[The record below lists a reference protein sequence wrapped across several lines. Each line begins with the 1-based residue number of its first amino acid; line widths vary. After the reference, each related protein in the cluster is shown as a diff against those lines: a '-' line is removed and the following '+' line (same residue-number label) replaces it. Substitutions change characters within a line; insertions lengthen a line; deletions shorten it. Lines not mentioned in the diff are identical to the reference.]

1 MAVATLSRG
10 NTTLTLPLIEEA
22 NQLVVSRDI
31 GKPNQ
36 QIQLT
41 GGLNPRAIDQR
52 SGTVEYTLLGRY
64 PDTQQFDPENEDT
77 RKTCYVRAI
86 QLADFIKS
94 GSDGEPITLDIDMPE
109 YDTAQVVPQAEQE
122 QALTLEYIPGA
133 PGQVLV
139 NLGLSTVDRVNGGV
153 PQQATTP
160 TAQGN
165 GPIQLRGPSR
175 SVDLVQDVEVVRSV
189 GRPNSKLETDFNRL
203 PYLRDRFKST
213 YDAFELAFQSSDP
226 SGTIRDIADMFSQQ
240 LASENLILD
249 FQGVYGM
256 GAFNVVPEGSQA
268 LRHARTTGIEGHG
281 TIPTINLR
289 RVR

>member
-1 MAVATLSRG
+1 MAVATLTRG
-10 NTTLTLPLIEEA
+10 DTTLTLPLIEEA
-22 NQLVVSRDI
+22 SEMVVTRDI

-64 PDTQQFDPENEDT
+64 TNTQQFDPENEDT
-77 RKTCYVRAI
+77 RKTCYVEAI

-94 GSDGEPITLDIDMPE
+94 GSNGETITLDINMPE

-139 NLGLSTVDRVNGGV
+139 NLGLSTVDRVNGQV
-153 PQQATTP
+153 PQKAETP

-175 SVDLVQDVEVVRSV
+175 SVNLVQDVEVIRSV
-189 GRPNSKLETDFNRL
+189 GRPNSKLETDFNTL

-213 YDAFELAFQSSDP
+213 FDAFELAFQSSDP

-249 FQGVYGM
+249 FQGIYGM

-268 LRHARTTGIEGHG
+268 LRHIRTTGVEGHG
-281 TIPTINLR
+281 SVPTINLR

>member
-10 NTTLTLPLIEEA
+10 NTTLTLPLIEEV

-36 QIQLT
+36 LIQST

-52 SGTVEYTLLGRY
+52 SGIVEYTLLGRY
-64 PDTQQFDPENEDT
+64 TDTQQFDPENEDT
-77 RKTCYVRAI
+77 RKTCYVEAI

-94 GSDGEPITLDIDMPE
+94 GSGGNPITLDIDIPE
-109 YDTAQVVPQAEQE
+109 FETAQVVPQAGQE

-139 NLGLSTVDRVNGGV
+139 NLGLSSVDRVNGS
-153 PQQATTP
+153 PEQQAETP
-160 TAQGN
+160 ISQGN

-175 SVDLVQDVEVVRSV
+175 TVNLVQDVEVFRSV
-189 GRPNSKLETDFNRL
+189 GRPESDLGTDIGEL
-203 PYLRDRFKST
+203 PYYNDRFKSA
-213 YDAFELAFQSSDP
+213 YDGFELSFQSSDP

-240 LASENLILD
+240 LGFETLVLD